1 MILSSYKYIFYILL
15 PLIKIN
21 LIFRIRRNKED
32 PKRYRE
38 RYGISK
44 LKRPKGNLIWIHAA
58 SVGEF
63 KSSKIII
70 ESYYKHYTIL
80 VSTTTKTAAEFAL

>member
-38 RYGISK
+38 IYGISK
-44 LKRPKGNLIWIHAA
+44 LKRP
-58 SVGEF
+58 E
-63 KSSKIII
+63 
-70 ESYYKHYTIL
+70 
-80 VSTTTKTAAEFAL
+80 